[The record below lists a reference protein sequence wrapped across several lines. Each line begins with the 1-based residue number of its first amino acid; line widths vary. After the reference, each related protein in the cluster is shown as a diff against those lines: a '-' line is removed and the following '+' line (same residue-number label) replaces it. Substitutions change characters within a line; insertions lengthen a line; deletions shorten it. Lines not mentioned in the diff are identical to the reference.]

1 MSNHSNDGAST
12 SDQHTTDDD
21 SIGNERLPVINL
33 GMGGSAYGDYV
44 AEIDSSAPIMA
55 DRIFGDLIPPPSNM
69 NRSRS
74 KSTTRSRK
82 QSRRGESIQEN
93 VYEQGGIEDSED
105 EEEAINSNTIDEDH
119 LDWAKGLP
127 WYKRPS
133 EKWLR
138 PLVLLLAMGSGMIMG
153 PKIDLG
159 MQIICEEVLG
169 VESVLPTPH
178 ERPPLS
184 MQCRQS
190 DAVAAGYSSL
200 ALRIT
205 LAMGIVSAITTGF
218 WGTLSD
224 RRGRTIPLRLTT
236 FGIIVSDVA
245 YITLGIFPQSAVPFG
260 KNLLVIASLIEG
272 LCGGIPTLSAA
283 FMAYIADV
291 TPSGTRATLFSF
303 FTGLFFCGIAVG
315 PALGGLVA
323 KHTHS
328 TVTTF
333 YIALAAHLICFIC
346 AAFLIPESNSP
357 DRMQKAQD
365 EYEEIA
371 ISSAARRAQPRTDRT
386 RIYAAYRRLRS
397 NALTPLKP
405 LKLLLPH
412 RRHDQNDNDETEA
425 MSSHISV
432 SRSRKNS
439 LDWNLTLVAIAYFLE
454 ASTIGVMTPKI
465 NYAIKKFEWDV
476 LEIGYF
482 LSYASFTRV
491 ACLTIIIP
499 FLVRIVHNP
508 VKRSALPQDGKTN
521 IVEEEFQRDSSHLDE
536 DGRPTADE
544 YENAPLLQKKKKST
558 AAAAAAAQK
567 RTGYGA
573 TDTTATSSD
582 SENDSEDDH
591 PTRVEKLWTMR
602 ARHLRQIHDSKFDR
616 RLVIGSLMIAASCY
630 ALLASLSN
638 AGPIPFVALSGL
650 ISLGGAASAALSSL
664 ALALLESDRDAGKF
678 FAAWSVL
685 SALSQT
691 IIGPIV
697 FTEVFVK
704 TVSFAPQSIF
714 ILGCGLF
721 ILSALTVALIRV
733 RSTKSLPGLPPRPH
747 TPASLKALQKKK
759 SGILDDGQGTGPFR
773 SSSSRIRLR
782 QSNPFQS
789 AQNGE

>member
-1 MSNHSNDGAST
+1 MIVS
-12 SDQHTTDDD
+12 DDD
-21 SIGNERLPVINL
+21 DYYLYLEPSSTNIIIIMSGRQDIEGDKDDNEQFPIVNL
-33 GMGGSAYGDYV
+33 GAGGSAYGDYV

-55 DRIFGDLIPPPSNM
+55 DRIFGDSVPQ
-69 NRSRS
+69 RTRS
-74 KSTTRSRK
+74 KSRT
-82 QSRRGESIQEN
+82 SIHEN
-93 VYEQGGIEDSED
+93 VLNDEDD
-105 EEEAINSNTIDEDH
+105 EEEEEEPQNTTIDDDH
-119 LDWAKGLP
+119 LEWAKGLP
-127 WYKRPS
+127 WYKKPS
-133 EKWLR
+133 EKWIR
-138 PLVLLLAMGSGMIMG
+138 PIVLLLAIGSGMIMG

-159 MQIICEEVLG
+159 MQLVCEEVLG
-169 VESVLPTPH
+169 VESTTTTLFPTPH

-184 MQCRQS
+184 MQCRHS
-190 DAVAAGYSSL
+190 DAVAAGYASL

-224 RRGRTIPLRLTT
+224 RRGRTMPLRLTT
-236 FGIIVSDVA
+236 FGVIVGDLA

-260 KNLLVIASLIEG
+260 KNLLVLGSLLEG
-272 LCGGIPTLSAA
+272 LCGGIPTLTAA

-291 TPSGTRATLFSF
+291 TPSGTRATVFSF
-303 FTGLFFCGIAVG
+303 FTGLFFCGIAIG

-333 YIALAAHLICFIC
+333 YIALGAHLICFIC
-346 AAFLIPESNSP
+346 ATFFLPESNSP
-357 DRMQKAQD
+357 DRMKKAQD
-365 EYEEIA
+365 EYEQSA
-371 ISSAARRAQPRTDRT
+371 ISTATRRAQSRLDRT
-386 RIYAAYRRLRS
+386 RFYAAYRRLRS

-412 RRHDQNDNDETEA
+412 RRHDELDIDETEA
-425 MSSHISV
+425 TSSHISV
-432 SRSRKNS
+432 SRSQKS
-439 LDWNLTLVAIAYFLE
+439 KLDWNLTLVAIAYFLE
-454 ASTIGVMTPKI
+454 ACSIGVMTPKI

-482 LSYASFTRV
+482 LSYASVTRV

-508 VKRSALPQDGKTN
+508 VKRSALPQDGKGN
-521 IVEEEFQRDSSHLDE
+521 IVEEDDQQQSHLDE
-536 DGRPTADE
+536 DGRPTTDE
-544 YENAPLLQKKKKST
+544 YENAPLLQQKK
-558 AAAAAAAQK
+558 QK
-567 RTGYGA
+567 AKRYGA
-573 TDTTATSSD
+573 T
-582 SENDSEDDH
+582 SESEEEEDDH
-591 PTRVEKLWTMR
+591 PTRIEKLWIMR

-630 ALLASLSN
+630 FLLAVLSN

-664 ALALLESDRDAGKF
+664 ALALLQSDRDAGKF

-704 TVSFAPQSIF
+704 TVTFAPQSIF
-714 ILGCGLF
+714 ILGFTLF
-721 ILSALTVALIRV
+721 LLSALTVTLIQV
-733 RSTKSLPGLPPRPH
+733 RSTKSLPALPPRPH
-747 TPASLKALQKKK
+747 TPASLKALYKKK
-759 SGILDDGQGTGPFR
+759 SGILEDNTGPFK

-782 QSNPFQS
+782 QSNPFQPS
-789 AQNGE
+789 QNESVS

>member
-1 MSNHSNDGAST
+1 MSDHSNDGAST
-12 SDQHTTDDD
+12 SNQSTNDD
-21 SIGNERLPVINL
+21 SIGNQQLPVINL
-33 GMGGSAYGDYV
+33 GAGGSAYGDYV

-74 KSTTRSRK
+74 KSSARSGK
-82 QSRRGESIQEN
+82 QSRTGESIQEN
-93 VYEQGGIEDSED
+93 VYEQGGIDDSED
-105 EEEAINSNTIDEDH
+105 DEETTNPKTIDDDH

-138 PLVLLLAMGSGMIMG
+138 PVVLLLAMGSGMIMG

-159 MQIICEEVLG
+159 MQLICEEVLG
-169 VESVLPTPH
+169 VESVMPTPH

-190 DAVAAGYSSL
+190 DDVAAGYSSL

-236 FGIIVSDVA
+236 FGILVSDVA
-245 YITLGIFPQSAVPFG
+245 YIALGLFPQSAVPFG

-303 FTGLFFCGIAVG
+303 FTGLFFCGIAIG

-346 AAFLIPESNSP
+346 AAFLLPESNSP
-357 DRMQKAQD
+357 DRMRKAQD
-365 EYEEIA
+365 EYDEYA
-371 ISSAARRAQPRTDRT
+371 ISTAARRAQPRTDRT

-412 RRHDQNDNDETEA
+412 RRHDQVDIDETEA
-425 MSSHISV
+425 MASHISV
-432 SRSRKNS
+432 SRSQKNS
-439 LDWNLTLVAIAYFLE
+439 LDWNLTFVAIAYFLE
-454 ASTIGVMTPKI
+454 ASAIGIMTPKI

-499 FLVRIVHNP
+499 FLVRVVHNP
-508 VKRSALPQDGKTN
+508 VKRSALPQDGRSG
-521 IVEEEFQRDSSHLDE
+521 IIEEEHQADSSHLDE

-558 AAAAAAAQK
+558 AAPK
-567 RTGYGA
+567 RSGYGA
-573 TDTTATSSD
+573 TDNTNTSSD
-582 SENDSEDDH
+582 SDEDSEDDH
-591 PTRVEKLWTMR
+591 PTRVEKLWAMR

-630 ALLASLSN
+630 FLLAILSN

-714 ILGCGLF
+714 VLGCGLF
-721 ILSALTVALIRV
+721 IFSGLAVFLIRV
-733 RSTKSLPGLPPRPH
+733 RSTRSLPGLPPRPH
-747 TPASLKALQKKK
+747 TPASLRALRKKK
-759 SGILDDGQGTGPFR
+759 SGILDDGQGTGPFK

-789 AQNGE
+789 AQSGGD